1 MTSQQTVNR
10 GRIRLEPSP
19 KRVRVQLGGLT
30 VADSGRAV
38 LVWEKPYYPTY
49 YFPIDDVRTDLL
61 NPDPGVSHSPSRGD
75 GTLYTVT
82 AGARTVPGAAVRY
95 EQSPIPQLRDL
106 VRFDWDAMDHWFEE
120 DEEVYTHPRDPYTR
134 VDILASSRRVQVE
147 VDGVT
152 VADSTSPRVATP
164 LKRKA
169 PSMIKLE
176 ARLADKVWLDSP
188 RPSAPATPRVTKGK
202 AKASAEYAAPKLSAL
217 PATRANR
224 FGPIVAS
231 RLKVARRVRR
241 NAAPAAVIPT
251 SSAGSVA
258 SRAALR
264 SNTSTPRPL
273 KWPPF
278 SAAKACA
285 ARSTCHNASRRLTEP

>member
-61 NPDPGVSHSPSRGD
+61 IPDPGVSHSPSRGD
-75 GTLYTVT
+75 GTLYTVA

-147 VDGVT
+147 IDGVT
-152 VADSTSPRVATP
+152 VADSTSPRLLFETGLPTRYYLPKTDVRMDLLRHTDTSTGCPYKGTAEYWSIDVNGRAHP
-164 LKRKA
+164 DIAWSYKA
-169 PSMIKLE
+169 PFAESQKIAGLIAFYNEKVDLVVDGL
-176 ARLADKVWLDSP
+176 RLD
-188 RPSAPATPRVTKGK
+188 RPQTK
-202 AKASAEYAAPKLSAL
+202 
-217 PATRANR
+217 
-224 FGPIVAS
+224 
-231 RLKVARRVRR
+231 
-241 NAAPAAVIPT
+241 
-251 SSAGSVA
+251 
-258 SRAALR
+258 
-264 SNTSTPRPL
+264 
-273 KWPPF
+273 F
-278 SAAKACA
+278 S
-285 ARSTCHNASRRLTEP
+285 